1 MMGALQNVRKWR
13 KRTHAAPALRFFL
26 TVNLKLR
33 PGYRASKG
41 DSSENAAEDCF
52 VTESTW
58 EKSMKVAALA
68 ALSVLIALPADAG
81 QHQRQNNISPLY
93 DS

>member
-1 MMGALQNVRKWR
+1 MMGALQNVRKWP
-13 KRTHAAPALRFFL
+13 KRTHAAPALRFLSYGKFEIA
-26 TVNLKLR
+26 TR
-33 PGYRASKG
+33 IRASKG

-68 ALSVLIALPADAG
+68 AL
-81 QHQRQNNISPLY
+81 
-93 DS
+93 

>member
-1 MMGALQNVRKWR
+1 MMGALQNVRKWP
-13 KRTHAAPALRFFL
+13 KRTHAAPALSVSLL

-52 VTESTW
+52 VTEFTW

-68 ALSVLIALPADAG
+68 AL
-81 QHQRQNNISPLY
+81 
-93 DS
+93 